1 MVAEHGKESR
11 IVRDLKSKTLTRSL
25 VARRNGVSTAYV
37 AEVARAHGIS
47 TRARNNWTEEE
58 IEFLRANYKRLGP
71 RAIADVLERHRSY
84 GSACHKAKEL
94 GLVTDVGPYG
104 RGR

>member
-1 MVAEHGKESR
+1 MVADGKESN
-11 IVRDLKSKTLTRSL
+11 IVTALKARTLTRSEI
-25 VARRNGVSTAYV
+25 ARKHGVTTAYV
-37 AEVARAHGIS
+37 ASVARKHGIWA
-47 TRARNNWTEEE
+47 RARNNWTEEE

-84 GSACHKAKEL
+84 GSVCHKAKEL